1 MAEFSLLPEGTVVAG
16 RYRVCGVL
24 GQGGMGA
31 VYRVDDAETGHA
43 VALKTLREDLYERDD
58 LVKRFEREA
67 QAASRIG
74 HPNIVRIHGFGNDE
88 RLRTRFIVQEL
99 LHGTDVSGCL
109 NELGNLSSLST
120 LAVAMPVMD
129 ALVAAH
135 AVGIVHRDIKP
146 ENVFLHETDEGVVVP
161 KAIDFGIAK
170 VIDGLDL
177 DARTAT
183 GMVFGTPWY
192 MSPEQALG
200 DSSIDARTDIWSVGT
215 MLYEMLCG
223 TLPFGGS
230 NPNAVMAQIIYGRP
244 TPLKDNL
251 PDVAPDLAAVVHR
264 AIEREL
270 DRRYRTMAEF
280 RDALAGCSL
289 WRGVTPELA
298 LGFMPRPSAFEG
310 INDIL
315 PAEFLDD
322 AEERLGARRSRQAS
336 RRGFTAEFF
345 EPRAIAP
352 SALPAPE
359 VPAEPAAAA
368 PEDEP
373 RARSAGDEVGPGDA
387 HTPDA
392 APTTAAVAGHD
403 LPHRQPPQGF
413 LAPPTEPPPTSWT
426 RARWVVVALVLLAL
440 GAAVALA
447 ATRSRHAA
455 ATRAVVRAG
464 PHGAIVE
471 GPPLRARPRGRV

>member
-1 MAEFSLLPEGTVVAG
+1 MVAR

-31 VYRVDDAETGHA
+31 VYRVEDAETGDV
-43 VALKTLREDLYERDD
+43 VALKTLREDLYDRED

-74 HPNIVRIHGFGNDE
+74 HPNIVGVHGFGNDE

-99 LHGTDVSGCL
+99 LRGADISGCL
-109 NELGNLSSLST
+109 NELGSLSSLST
-120 LAVAMPVMD
+120 IAVALPVMD

-146 ENVFLHETDEGVVVP
+146 ENVFLHETDDGVVVP

-170 VIDGLDL
+170 VIDALDRNE
-177 DARTAT
+177 RTAT

-223 TLPFGGS
+223 TLPFGAS

-244 TPLKDNL
+244 TPLRDHL
-251 PDVAPDLAAVVHR
+251 PDVAADLEAVVHR
-264 AIEREL
+264 ALEREL
-270 DRRYRTMAEF
+270 NKRYRTMAEF
-280 RDALAGCSL
+280 RAALAGCAI
-289 WRGVTPELA
+289 WKNVTPELA

-315 PAEFLDD
+315 PDEFLHDV
-322 AEERLGARRSRQAS
+322 EEKLGARRERQAS
-336 RRGFTAEFF
+336 RRGVTAEPF
-345 EPRAIAP
+345 ELHAIVP
-352 SALPAPE
+352 SAPAPDALPQPVE
-359 VPAEPAAAA
+359 AAPAAAPA
-368 PEDEP
+368 V
-373 RARSAGDEVGPGDA
+373 EVTDDDDRVPTRPLPA
-387 HTPDA
+387 KSQVA
-392 APTTAAVAGHD
+392 APVSDPEIGTELVPRQRPPSVAPPPNVHV
-403 LPHRQPPQGF
+403 PHRRQRLDFIP
-413 LAPPTEPPPTSWT
+413 APTEPPAFAW
-426 RARWVVVALVLLAL
+426 ARGPWVGFVLTLVVV
-440 GAAVALA
+440 GAAVVAMVLK
-447 ATRSRHAA
+447 
-455 ATRAVVRAG
+455 
-464 PHGAIVE
+464 
-471 GPPLRARPRGRV
+471 